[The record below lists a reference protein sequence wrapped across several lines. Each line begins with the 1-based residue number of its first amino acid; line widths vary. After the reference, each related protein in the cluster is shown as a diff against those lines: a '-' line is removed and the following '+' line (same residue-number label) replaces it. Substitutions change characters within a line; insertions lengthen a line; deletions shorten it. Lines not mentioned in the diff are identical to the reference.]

1 MKNEKKNKK
10 IKWYQSVKLIFKD
23 YYIKRNDELEK
34 LTNIQFKIINT
45 YKDELDEKNKAIENL
60 ENIIISLNE
69 DLENIRETFI
79 IEMNQNKKK
88 ENG

>member
-34 LTNIQFKIINT
+34 LTNIQLT
-45 YKDELDEKNKAIENL
+45 
-60 ENIIISLNE
+60 
-69 DLENIRETFI
+69 
-79 IEMNQNKKK
+79 
-88 ENG
+88 